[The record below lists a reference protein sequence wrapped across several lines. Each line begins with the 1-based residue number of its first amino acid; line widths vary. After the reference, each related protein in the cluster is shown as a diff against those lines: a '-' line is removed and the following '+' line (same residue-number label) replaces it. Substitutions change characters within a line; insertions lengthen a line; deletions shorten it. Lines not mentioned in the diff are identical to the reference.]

1 MAEIRQ
7 DDRAYRRGVVFGFTV
22 AEIVLLLV
30 FCLLLLFVPL
40 LLNENAKTPS
50 RSASSAP
57 FVVLP
62 GPTANRAS
70 APDERD
76 IDSPKSARRPAPSR
90 DASKEPET
98 AKPDT
103 PAVGDPTFAGS
114 APPAAETPLP
124 EGWIRVAPN
133 AANSKASAREGN
145 SQSARAGQPAADVPF
160 DALPLASACEK
171 LGIAAAD
178 CTAATAS
185 EKLSLLGR
193 HNWPP
198 IIKLKEADGEFFVVG
213 SAQVSP
219 AFEAKIR
226 RDVVPKILD
235 LVSRFQTDVVEIVGH
250 TDEQPIPPGIPS
262 TLDALSIDVIAK
274 GESAARLNAADN
286 AGLGFARALAVVQIL
301 RREDQLKGLTIL
313 PLSAAQ
319 MIDVNGK
326 LSNGSKGGDVKERR
340 RIELRVRQSG
350 GTE

>member
-1 MAEIRQ
+1 MAAIRQ

-40 LLNENAKTPS
+40 LLDDSTKAPK
-50 RSASSAP
+50 SSAGSTTY
-57 FVVLP
+57 VELP
-62 GPTANRAS
+62 GPSADRTGGAAERAIGS
-70 APDERD
+70 PEAAQLAKELNAEPDAE
-76 IDSPKSARRPAPSR
+76 KSAAPAMGEPSR
-90 DASKEPET
+90 ADASPAT
-98 AKPDT
+98 AAD
-103 PAVGDPTFAGS
+103 A
-114 APPAAETPLP
+114 PLP
-124 EGWIRVAPN
+124 EDWIRVAPN
-133 AANSKASAREGN
+133 AANSKTSRREGG
-145 SQSARAGQPAADVPF
+145 SQPQREGQPAADVPF
-160 DALPLASACEK
+160 EALPLASVCKK
-171 LGIAAAD
+171 LGIPATD
-178 CTAATAS
+178 CTTSAAS
-185 EKLSLLGR
+185 EKFSLLGR

-226 RDVVPKILD
+226 KDVVPKILD

-274 GESAARLNAADN
+274 GESAGRLIAADN

-301 RREDQLKGLTIL
+301 RKEDQLKGLTIV

-340 RIELRVRQSG
+340 RIELRVRQNSSA
-350 GTE
+350 E